1 MSINSYN
8 QLITNISQ
16 VTNQNI
22 NINHDD
28 VITIDT
34 LNNRLGIKKR
44 NPDNELDVN
53 GKITCTNIQVL
64 NTGDISLLNIEKI
77 QSINTSYQYNI
88 DVF

>member
-22 NINHDD
+22 NIDHDN

-34 LNNRLGIKKR
+34 LNNRLGIKTR
-44 NPDNELDVN
+44 YPNNELDV
-53 GKITCTNIQVL
+53 CV
-64 NTGDISLLNIEKI
+64 
-77 QSINTSYQYNI
+77 
-88 DVF
+88 